1 MFIEVPNPLPAA
13 CYIRSHRPGSTLW
26 MPYLLNWRKASAL
39 YADAA
44 VAAWTCKAPT
54 FPKQVTSSFPRSN
67 NLGKR
72 LQNPI
77 PLMTML
83 STAAVSAKVTT
94 ISQEHAF
101 KKCYDHTLRDLSVRT
116 KESIHHRDQ
125 ADVRIRLEILRRFGY
140 AHNDV
145 TLTNIAVDEGA
156 RSMFTD
162 FKSCPRYVFMPR

>member
-1 MFIEVPNPLPAA
+1 
-13 CYIRSHRPGSTLW
+13 
-26 MPYLLNWRKASAL
+26 
-39 YADAA
+39 
-44 VAAWTCKAPT
+44 
-54 FPKQVTSSFPRSN
+54 
-67 NLGKR
+67 
-72 LQNPI
+72 
-77 PLMTML
+77 ML

-101 KKCYDHTLRDLSVRT
+101 KKCYDRTLRDLSVRT
-116 KESIHHRDQ
+116 KESMHHRDQ